1 MLIGFVQRLVSGG
14 GATLYDWLWI
24 PLYLYHYY
32 PLIIYPMISYA
43 MHISW
48 TAPAEVTD
56 VMTSFAELRTD
67 MAAVTTV
74 RVRSR
79 MAQK

>member
-1 MLIGFVQRLVSGG
+1 M
-14 GATLYDWLWI
+14 YDWLWI

-32 PLIIYPMISYA
+32 PLIILPMISYDI
-43 MHISW
+43 HISW

-56 VMTSFAELRTD
+56 VIRLSFAELRTD

-79 MAQK
+79 MAQE

>member
-1 MLIGFVQRLVSGG
+1 
-14 GATLYDWLWI
+14 
-24 PLYLYHYY
+24 
-32 PLIIYPMISYA
+32 MISYD

>member
-1 MLIGFVQRLVSGG
+1 
-14 GATLYDWLWI
+14 
-24 PLYLYHYY
+24 
-32 PLIIYPMISYA
+32 MISYDI
-43 MHISW
+43 HISW

-56 VMTSFAELRTD
+56 VIRLSFAELRTD

-79 MAQK
+79 MAQE

>member
-1 MLIGFVQRLVSGG
+1 
-14 GATLYDWLWI
+14 LYDWLWI

-32 PLIIYPMISYA
+32 PLIIYPMISYD